1 MTGIY
6 TTVHMHPSTCMI
18 VLSPFFHACMYIVR
32 CTPMDLAVINSH
44 IDCMDVLTQGGAL
57 TTTEI
62 RSLAAVSL
70 QTAYRA
76 YR

>member
-1 MTGIY
+1 
-6 TTVHMHPSTCMI
+6 
-18 VLSPFFHACMYIVR
+18 
-32 CTPMDLAVINSH
+32 MDLAVINGH

-62 RSLAAVSL
+62 RSFAAVSI